1 MTRLPERMGT
11 GDLLIR
17 RWLVSDAEA
26 LERAIVDSAHHLRPW
41 MGWMAEEPQTLEERR
56 ALIAR
61 WEKEWAQGGDAYLGV
76 FVAGEVSGSCGLH
89 RRRGP
94 DVLEIGYWTHRALVR
109 KGLATAVA
117 GLLTNAAFTVPE
129 ITQVEIHHDKA
140 NVASAGVPRSLGYR
154 LIGERPDRAAAPDE
168 VGIDCVWRVER
179 AGWSG
184 HVPAWP
190 STPAAGST

>member
-1 MTRLPERMGT
+1 MRT
-11 GDLLIR
+11 GPSPTPNSDR
-17 RWLVSDAEA
+17 GFMPPCSQPVNRSRHDEVSTN
-26 LERAIVDSAHHLRPW
+26 I
-41 MGWMAEEPQTLEERR
+41 
-56 ALIAR
+56 
-61 WEKEWAQGGDAYLGV
+61 
-76 FVAGEVSGSCGLH
+76 VAGEVSGSCGLH